1 MYYVNQTLLRQLEL
15 LDIDFKYWV
24 TIPWGYKQRNMDR
37 CHSRHRE
44 LRRSLRAFYKE
55 PIKIW
60 FFNEVHTDTAS
71 RHCGG
76 YHSHL
81 LIEDCS
87 PDRWKTPS
95 KRMERFLSEKDPE
108 ALFNAL
114 SGQPVS
120 DDSKQALLKRVLQ
133 LSPLV
138 PSGSLGVVIKPI
150 HDLRGLV
157 GDYCLKQVG
166 KELSIS
172 DVIDV
177 FNSDLNLN
185 NDSWDANHTRQK
197 TLSL

>member
-1 MYYVNQTLLRQLEL
+1 MLSQILLKQLEL

-24 TIPWGYKQRNMDR
+24 TIPWSYKQRNMDR
-37 CHSRHRE
+37 VHRRHRE

-60 FFNEVHTDTAS
+60 FFNEIHTDKAS
-71 RHCGG
+71 RHFGG

-87 PDRWKTPS
+87 PNRWKCPS
-95 KRMERFLSEKDPE
+95 RRMERFLSEKDPE
-108 ALFNAL
+108 ALFSAL
-114 SGQPVS
+114 SGETVS
-120 DDSKQALLKRVLQ
+120 DDSKRGLLKRILQ

-150 HDLRGLV
+150 HDIHGLV
-157 GDYCLKQVG
+157 GEYCLKQVD

-172 DVIDV
+172 EVIDL

-185 NDSWDANHTRQK
+185 NNSWDANFTRQK